1 MIKPVLLKADIHTK
15 GSKILESLPHSFQ
28 GVAEKKIQLL
38 KWAGKWKLEDD
49 PYVWLTCVEALE
61 GVSEGNFG
69 VGAILIDEEG
79 DILIQG
85 HNHSFWPAYRSD
97 LHAEMVVLN
106 EWESHLTGPLKD
118 KDNGLRLFS
127 SLEPCPMC
135 FTRLLYSEIKG
146 IHYAAEDNLGG
157 MQRYVENMPPF
168 FREVAE
174 RHSLSRADASPALL
188 QIAGEIMDINK
199 ESLDGQIR

>member
-1 MIKPVLLKADIHTK
+1 MIKPILRKAEIQAK
-15 GSKILESLPHSFQ
+15 GREILNSLALSYP
-28 GVAEKKIQLL
+28 GIEEKRLQLL
-38 KWAGKWKLEDD
+38 DLGNTWLHPDD
-49 PYVWLTCVEALE
+49 PYVWLSCVEALL

-85 HNHSFWPAYRSD
+85 HNHSFQPAYRSD

-188 QIAGEIMDINK
+188 HIAGEIMDINK

>member
-1 MIKPVLLKADIHTK
+1 MIKPILRKEEIQSR
-15 GSKILESLPHSFQ
+15 GREILEALPLSYP
-28 GVAEKKIQLL
+28 GIEEKRALL
-38 KWAGKWKLEDD
+38 LDWESNWQLEDD
-49 PYVWLTCVEALE
+49 SYVWLSCVEALF

-69 VGAILIDEEG
+69 VGAILVDEKG

-85 HNHSFWPAYRSD
+85 HNHSFKPDYRSD

-106 EWESHLTGPLKD
+106 EWESHLSGPLEN

-146 IHYAAEDNLGG
+146 IHYAAEDDLGG
-157 MQRYVENMPPF
+157 MQRYVEHMPPF
-168 FREVAE
+168 FRSVAK
-174 RHSLSRADASPALL
+174 RHNLSRAKASPALL
-188 QIAGEIMDINK
+188 QIAGEIMDLNK

>member
-1 MIKPVLLKADIHTK
+1 MIKPVLRKDEIENKGREILKALPNSFPDI
-15 GSKILESLPHSFQ
+15 S
-28 GVAEKKIQLL
+28 EKKIQLL
-38 KWAGKWKLEDD
+38 GWAGKWKLEDD
-49 PYVWLTCVEALE
+49 PFVWLSCVEALQ

-69 VGAILIDEEG
+69 VGAILVDEKG

-85 HNHSFWPAYRSD
+85 HNHSFKPDYRSD

-106 EWESHLTGPLKD
+106 EWESHLSGPLEN

-146 IHYAAEDNLGG
+146 IHYAAEDDLGG
-157 MQRYVENMPPF
+157 MQRYVEHMPPF
-168 FREVAE
+168 FRSVAK
-174 RHSLSRADASPALL
+174 RHNLSRANASPALL